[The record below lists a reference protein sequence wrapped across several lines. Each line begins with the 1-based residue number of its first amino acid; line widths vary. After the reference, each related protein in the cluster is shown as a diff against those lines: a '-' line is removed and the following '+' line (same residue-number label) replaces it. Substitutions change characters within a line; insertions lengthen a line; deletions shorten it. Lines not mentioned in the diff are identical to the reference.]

1 MSKQDDA
8 REALQATA
16 DYLFK
21 VPHASGRLL
30 FVAGAIREYLA
41 GDSPTMDQALGL
53 CLGRGRYERA
63 ANQANVE
70 MISNFILEI
79 MDGEPKP
86 FKTVAELNGKS
97 EKEFGRLLN
106 LYKAQAMD
114 KIVKKH
120 ISLLD
125 LLDDEKA

>member
-41 GDSPTMDQALGL
+41 GDYPTMDQALGL
-53 CLGRGRYERA
+53 RLGRGRYERA

-114 KIVKKH
+114 KIVKEH
-120 ISLLD
+120 LPLLD

>member
-41 GDSPTMDQALGL
+41 GDYPTMDQALGL
-53 CLGRGRYERA
+53 RLGRGRYERA
-63 ANQANVE
+63 ANPKNVKLIKKAVFK
-70 MISNFILEI
+70 ISE
-79 MDGEPKP
+79 GKP
-86 FKTVAELNGKS
+86 CKTIAELNGKS
-97 EKEFGRLLN
+97 EKEFRRLWN
-106 LYKAQAMD
+106 LYKAHAMD
-114 KIVKKH
+114 EIVKEH
-120 ISLLD
+120 LSPLD
-125 LLDDEKA
+125 LSDDEDEKA

>member
-16 DYLFK
+16 DYLLK

-30 FVAGAIREYLA
+30 FVANAIREYLA

-53 CLGRGRYERA
+53 RLGRGRYERA
-63 ANQANVE
+63 ANPANVKL
-70 MISNFILEI
+70 IKKAVFQILE
-79 MDGEPKP
+79 GKP

-97 EKEFGRLLN
+97 EKEFLRLWN

-114 KIVKKH
+114 EIVKEK
-120 ISLLD
+120 IPRLD

>member
-63 ANQANVE
+63 ANPANVKLIKKAVFQIFE
-70 MISNFILEI
+70 
-79 MDGEPKP
+79 GKP

-97 EKEFGRLLN
+97 KKEFSRLWN

-114 KIVKKH
+114 EIVKEH
-120 ISLLD
+120 LPLLD